1 MARYDE
7 GPGPLGYLFRLVLML
22 VVLLGVGFVAY
33 AYVGN
38 LERPASPR
46 ILPVT
51 LGGG

>member
-7 GPGPLGYLFRLVLML
+7 GPGLFGYLVRFLVMMVL
-22 VVLLGVGFVAY
+22 LLGVGFVAY
-33 AYVGN
+33 SYVGN
-38 LERPASPR
+38 LDRPASPR